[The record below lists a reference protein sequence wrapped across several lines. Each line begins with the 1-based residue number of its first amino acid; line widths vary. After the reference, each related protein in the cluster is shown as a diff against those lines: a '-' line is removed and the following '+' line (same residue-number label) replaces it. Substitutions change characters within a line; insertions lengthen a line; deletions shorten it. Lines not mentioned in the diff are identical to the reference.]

1 MNKKINELENKIKK
15 GEKIFFTDIEKDIKK
30 SNKQNKKEKNN
41 NIEEND
47 FDDNYENE

>member
-1 MNKKINELENKIKK
+1 MNQKIKSK
-15 GEKIFFTDIEKDIKK
+15 KVKKFFFTDIEKDIKK